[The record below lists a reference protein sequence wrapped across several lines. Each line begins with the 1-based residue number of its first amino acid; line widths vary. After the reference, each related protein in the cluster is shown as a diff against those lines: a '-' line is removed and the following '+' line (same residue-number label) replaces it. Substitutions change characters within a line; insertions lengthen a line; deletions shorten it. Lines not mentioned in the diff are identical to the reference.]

1 VKKALQLT
9 TFLLA
14 ALLAARAQEAS
25 GGMEVRTY
33 RQGNSW
39 VQEQSGTLSGAKTIR
54 IATDAGSVKVR
65 GAAQPNISYVMK
77 KRVYNCGSEADAQK
91 YLRQFRIT
99 AWQRGD
105 VAELRGI
112 CEFCG
117 YGRKSGSVDFDIVVP
132 QNVTVLSIET
142 EGGDLGVHGIA
153 GRLDAETGGGTIQ
166 VDEVGGGIRAT
177 SGGGNI
183 DIGKAGGDLVL
194 ETGGGSI
201 RVVSAKRIT
210 AQSGGG
216 KIEIQ
221 SGQVMLLETGGGSIE
236 VSNASGDLRASTGGG
251 NINIG
256 SVTGR
261 TILETGGGSIRLSS
275 SNGPVSAQSGG
286 GSIEL
291 YKLRQ
296 GAVVETGSGGI
307 IAEFVA
313 LAPGATASHLET
325 AAGDIIVYLADDL
338 KISVSAAIDVGN
350 GHLIRS
356 DFSTIK
362 VTADG
367 DSGPQEYYA
376 TGTLNGGGPPL
387 KIHTSVGNIELRRQ
401 VLAGGR

>member
-1 VKKALQLT
+1 VKKILQLT
-9 TFLLA
+9 TFVLA
-14 ALLAARAQEAS
+14 AFVAAQAGEAPA
-25 GGMEVRTY
+25 GMELRTY

-39 VQEQSGTLSGAKTIR
+39 VQEQSGTLTGAKTIR
-54 IATDAGSVKVR
+54 ISTDAGYVKVR
-65 GAAQPNISYVMK
+65 GAAQPNITYVMK
-77 KRVYNCGSEADAQK
+77 KRVYNCGSDADAQK
-91 YLRQFRIT
+91 YMKQFRIT

-117 YGRKSGSVDFDIVVP
+117 QSRKSGSVDFDIVVP
-132 QNVTVLSIET
+132 QNVAVLSIET

-153 GRLDAETGGGTIQ
+153 GRMDAETGGGNIQ
-166 VDEVGGGIRAT
+166 ADEVGGGVRAT

-216 KIEIQ
+216 RIQIQ
-221 SGQVMLLETGGGSIE
+221 SGNAMTLETGGGSIE
-236 VSNASGDLRASTGGG
+236 VSSCNGDLHASTGGG
-251 NINIG
+251 NISAG
-256 SVTGR
+256 SVAGR
-261 TILETGGGSIRLSS
+261 AILETGGGSIRLSS

-296 GAVVETGSGGI
+296 SAVVETGSGAI
-307 IAEFVA
+307 TAEFVA
-313 LAPGATASHLET
+313 LAPGATGSHLET

-350 GHLIRS
+350 GHVIRS

-367 DSGPQEYYA
+367 DHGAQEYYA

-401 VLAGGR
+401 GLVGAR